1 MGIPFIGKFIHPAY
15 ISKYF
20 REKTGIAESKMGEI
34 KQLFDMDYL
43 LARHIRQQTIMLLRL
58 DYCSLKYGKDISKLV
73 VVFDL
78 YGLSS
83 FPDLFAIDYVRRVL
97 ALDQAYYPERLET
110 IYLVNAPWYFA
121 AIYSLISPFLDPVT
135 AKKVQ
140 ILGTD
145 FLPTLRQQI
154 DDSVIPIELGGSC
167 DKMTWNWPYC
177 EESGVSPQQLRAYLE
192 SKVVSSKCES
202 NSPPSENSL

>member
-1 MGIPFIGKFIHPAY
+1 MDIRYTGILLWSVLLIRY
-15 ISKYF
+15 

-34 KQLFDMDYL
+34 KELFDMDYL
-43 LARHIRQQTIMLLRL
+43 LARHVRQQTIMLMRL
-58 DYCSLKYGKDISKLV
+58 DYCSLKYGKDISKLI

-140 ILGTD
+140 ILGSD
-145 FLPTLRQQI
+145 FLPILRQQI
-154 DDSVIPIELGGSC
+154 DDSVIPKDLGGSC
-167 DKMTWNWPYC
+167 QTMSWNWPYS
-177 EESGVSPQQLRAYLE
+177 EESGVSPQQLRAYIENKL
-192 SKVVSSKCES
+192 SSSKCDS
-202 NSPPSENSL
+202 NSTPSVNPL

>member
-1 MGIPFIGKFIHPAY
+1 VIF
-15 ISKYF
+15 F
-20 REKTGIAESKMGEI
+20 REKTGIAESKMSEI
-34 KQLFDMDYL
+34 KELFDMDYL
-43 LARHIRQQTIMLLRL
+43 LARHVRQQTIMLLRL
-58 DYCSLKYGKDISKLV
+58 EYCAMKYQKDISKLL

-83 FPDLFAIDYVRRVL
+83 FPDLFALDYVRRVL

-140 ILGTD
+140 IIGTD
-145 FLPTLRQQI
+145 FLPTLREQI
-154 DDSVIPIELGGSC
+154 DDSMIPQTMGGSC
-167 DKMTWNWPYC
+167 ESIQWNWPYA
-177 EESGVSPQQLRAYLE
+177 EESGVSPQQLRSYLE
-192 SKVVSSKCES
+192 NRERLQAAPLACSLKESSS
-202 NSPPSENSL
+202 SP

>member
-1 MGIPFIGKFIHPAY
+1 VIF
-15 ISKYF
+15 F
-20 REKTGIAESKMGEI
+20 REKTGIAESKMSEI
-34 KQLFDMDYL
+34 KELFDMDYL
-43 LARHIRQQTIMLLRL
+43 LARHVRQQTIMLLRL
-58 DYCSLKYGKDISKLV
+58 EYCAMKYQKDISKLL

-83 FPDLFAIDYVRRVL
+83 FPDLFALDYVRRVL

-140 ILGTD
+140 IIGTD
-145 FLPTLRQQI
+145 FLPTLREQI
-154 DDSVIPIELGGSC
+154 DDSMIPQTMGGSC
-167 DKMTWNWPYC
+167 ESIEWNWPYA
-177 EESGVSPQQLRAYLE
+177 EESGVSPQQLRSYLE
-192 SKVVSSKCES
+192 NRERLQAAPLACSLKESSS
-202 NSPPSENSL
+202 SP